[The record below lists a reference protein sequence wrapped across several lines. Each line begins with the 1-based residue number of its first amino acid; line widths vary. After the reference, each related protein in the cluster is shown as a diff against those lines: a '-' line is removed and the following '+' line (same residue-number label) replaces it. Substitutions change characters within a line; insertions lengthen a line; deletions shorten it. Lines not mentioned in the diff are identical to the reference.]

1 MELSD
6 FRLGAIYSITTKECS
21 PDGQSVIPGK
31 TMVRRVLEPATKE
44 NSRIRAEGCLEVPT
58 DYEVAGWQAFL
69 RVQNVDSGRVHL
81 LHPETIETAT
91 MVQEL

>member
-6 FRLGAIYSITTKECS
+6 FQRGAVYSIITKEYS
-21 PDGQSVIPGK
+21 PDGESVIPGK
-31 TMVRRVLEPATKE
+31 TMVRRILEPATRE
-44 NSRIRAEGCLEVPT
+44 NSRMRAEGNIEMPT

-81 LHPETIETAT
+81 LHPETIESAT
-91 MVQEL
+91 MVQEQ